1 MTFCLQLRQIS
12 TCMIQIFIHSLVIS
26 AYPWGSQTLGGNPSG
41 HWESMQTPQRE
52 AFIFF
57 LQHYLSL
64 THSAAT
70 PHHLPTAALHI
81 SHFTFVVAV
90 SSERVFIPPFYLTFW
105 RQHADCSADAS
116 KQSVA
121 FFGKWAASSQTTAM
135 WLVRN
140 ICGWFLVSCAHQQFK
155 KNSYYE
161 NVSMIGAFLSF
172 IVVP

>member
-41 HWESMQTPQRE
+41 HWENMQTPQRE
-52 AFIFF
+52 AFIYFYNLPLIHPF
-57 LQHYLSL
+57 SSNTTSF
-64 THSAAT
+64 THSSS
-70 PHHLPTAALHI
+70 L
-81 SHFTFVVAV
+81 HFTFVVAV

-140 ICGWFLVSCAHQQFK
+140 ICGWFLVSCPHQQFK
-155 KNSYYE
+155 KK
-161 NVSMIGAFLSF
+161 FLLWKCF
-172 IVVP
+172 YDWCFLIIYID